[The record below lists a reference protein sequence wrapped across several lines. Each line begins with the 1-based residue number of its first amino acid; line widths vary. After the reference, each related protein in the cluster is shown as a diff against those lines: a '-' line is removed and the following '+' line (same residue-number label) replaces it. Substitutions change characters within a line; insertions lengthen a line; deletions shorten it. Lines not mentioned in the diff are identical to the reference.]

1 LLLLNIIVLNP
12 PMTMMK
18 STFLVL
24 IASFG
29 GLVSGFS
36 LLQPEQQ
43 EGSRRNFLQKSA
55 AVGVAALGLPVSS
68 VLAAPDIYNTPSGL
82 KYAITR
88 QPPDLK
94 KATIPAKGDV
104 VAIEYTGYLTDGKIF
119 DGTHSEGKNNALAFQ
134 LGSPVVIDGL
144 TEIIGMMGV
153 GQKVQVIVPPKLAF
167 GDKGLCLQDGECL
180 IKPGSTLVYD
190 VFLKKTA
197 VPPP

>member
-1 LLLLNIIVLNP
+1 
-12 PMTMMK
+12 MK
-18 STFLVL
+18 TTFLVL
-24 IASFG
+24 IASFAG

-36 LLQPEQQ
+36 LPQQ
-43 EGSRRNFLQKSA
+43 QGDSRRNFLHKTV
-55 AVGVAALGLPVSS
+55 AVATGVVGLPVSS
-68 VLAAPDIYNTPSGL
+68 VLAAPDIFNTPSGL

-88 QPPDLK
+88 QPADLK
-94 KATIPAKGDV
+94 RATIPGKGDV

-119 DGTHSEGKNNALAFQ
+119 DGTHSEGKSNALTFQ
-134 LGSPVVIDGL
+134 LGAPVVIDGL

-167 GDKGLCLQDGECL
+167 GDKGLCLEGGECL

-197 VPPP
+197 IPPP